1 MAEYTEEQLKELLAK
16 QEQELTAKFEAETAG
31 LKANKDALLAEK
43 KKLEEETQ
51 AKLLE
56 KEQAAIEAAKE
67 AGDVKKAL
75 ELEQAKYERER
86 KELSEQLSARNEMI
100 LSSKKQAS
108 VQSIVSNFAKNDKL
122 SQLTASQLVDYGFS
136 EDGNVVASYKDLDGK
151 HIADNHDDWLKWAK
165 SDPDMQNHL
174 SGSRASGVDPASVT
188 PSKTNKTQDY
198 KGDVSAYLGDAF
210 KQNL

>member
-1 MAEYTEEQLKELLAK
+1 
-16 QEQELTAKFEAETAG
+16 
-31 LKANKDALLAEK
+31 
-43 KKLEEETQ
+43 
-51 AKLLE
+51 
-56 KEQAAIEAAKE
+56 
-67 AGDVKKAL
+67 
-75 ELEQAKYERER
+75 
-86 KELSEQLSARNEMI
+86 MI

-174 SGSRASGVDPASVT
+174 SGSKASGVDTANLNPSSVT
-188 PSKTNKTQDY
+188 KRRSSVTDNYLDQI
-198 KGDVSAYLGDAF
+198 KG
-210 KQNL
+210 